1 MTRLSQF
8 AHAAKYVESLR
19 RLRALR
25 QAYGGPDSPP
35 RRLVLELDADHPPER
50 VVLSA
55 STRAEMC
62 RALECEE
69 MTITAELR
77 GLGVQIDL
85 DGPLK

>member
-8 AHAAKYVESLR
+8 AQAAKYVESLR

-35 RRLVLELDADHPPER
+35 RRLVIELDADHPPER
-50 VVLSA
+50 VVLST
-55 STRAEMC
+55 STRAEMS